1 MSDEWPIAGSLLA
14 SRYRLAELLEI
25 GGMSQ
30 IWRADDEL
38 LARPVAVKLPLGAQV
53 VWREARM
60 AAKLQ
65 HPNIAAVHDYRE
77 AVRPDGS
84 VTPFVVMELLAGESV
99 AARLE
104 REPIGLPEA
113 ARIGAAVA
121 DALAA
126 AHASG
131 VVHRDIKPGNVM
143 LTPTGVKILDFG
155 ISATAGEPD
164 DDESGSTFGTPAYVA
179 PERLDGMPSEP
190 ATDVYG
196 LGVLLFEMV
205 TGDPPYPVD
214 TWEELAEARAGK
226 GPSPLPADLPVAF
239 RDLVGRCLDESPE
252 ARPTAAEV
260 RFDLTALWLKPEP
273 ARSLPTSDRPTQAAP
288 SRSAFPATTAASASR
303 TPSIS
308 PAFPPSAFH
317 GHSTSAPSRDF
328 PTSATPARNE
338 PFAPGETRDSAPG
351 YAAGRAVPSARRAT
365 TAADA
370 SAGVRAAGAGRAGA
384 GGPGARGRAPAT
396 TLALTKQPPR
406 RLALIVG
413 VTALV
418 AALAGSFAVINWPSN
433 EKIDASPELP
443 PPPVVVTTTPETVA
457 PTTTTPPPTSSSPT
471 PKPTPTLSFDDAVS
485 RFRAAV
491 ERGAAG
497 GDIRSDV
504 ATDLLNLLQPLT
516 RSGDNA
522 GDQVDALRRKI
533 NDRAGEGS
541 VSSSQAALLRSRLA
555 DVDRAARTL

>member
-1 MSDEWPIAGSLLA
+1 VSEDWPIAGTLLA
-14 SRYRLAELLEI
+14 ARYRLVELLEI

-30 IWRADDEL
+30 IWRAEDEL
-38 LARPVAVKLPLGAQV
+38 LGRPVAVKLPLGTQV

-99 AARLE
+99 AARLS
-104 REPIGLPEA
+104 REVIGLPEA

-164 DDESGSTFGTPAYVA
+164 DDASGSTFGTPAYVA
-179 PERLDGMPSEP
+179 PERLDGMPAEP

-214 TWEELAEARAGK
+214 TWEELAEARAG
-226 GPSPLPADLPVAF
+226 GPPRPLPPEVPDAF
-239 RDLVGRCLDESPE
+239 RELVDRCLDESPSD
-252 ARPTAAEV
+252 RPAAAEV
-260 RFDLTALWLKPEP
+260 RFDLTALWLKPTAPDFFRPVP
-273 ARSLPTSDRPTQAAP
+273 AEGWNGPAHADPGPADSSK
-288 SRSAFPATTAASASR
+288 SRAEDAGVVNGYVPGRVAAS
-303 TPSIS
+303 
-308 PAFPPSAFH
+308 
-317 GHSTSAPSRDF
+317 
-328 PTSATPARNE
+328 
-338 PFAPGETRDSAPG
+338 
-351 YAAGRAVPSARRAT
+351 
-365 TAADA
+365 
-370 SAGVRAAGAGRAGA
+370 
-384 GGPGARGRAPAT
+384 GRAPAT
-396 TLALTKQPPR
+396 TIALTRPPAR
-406 RLALIVG
+406 RLTLV
-413 VTALV
+413 VSVVALV
-418 AALAGSFAVINWPSN
+418 VALGGVFAIVNWPRQT
-433 EKIDASPELP
+433 IDANPEL
-443 PPPVVVTTTPETVA
+443 PPPVVVTSEPVRPLDTPGPTTPA
-457 PTTTTPPPTSSSPT
+457 PTSASPSPKSSP
-471 PKPTPTLSFDDAVS
+471 KLSFDDAVS
-485 RFRAAV
+485 RFRSAV
-491 ERGAAG
+491 EKGAAG

-516 RSGDNA
+516 RSG
-522 GDQVDALRRKI
+522 GDVDHQVSQLR
-533 NDRAGEGS
+533 
-541 VSSSQAALLRSRLA
+541 RLA
-555 DVDRAARTL
+555 DLDRAATTL

>member
-1 MSDEWPIAGSLLA
+1 MSEEWPIAGSLLA

-214 TWEELAEARAGK
+214 TWEELAEARAAG
-226 GPSPLPADLPVAF
+226 GPAPLPADLPAAF
-239 RDLVGRCLDESPE
+239 RELVARCLDESPT
-252 ARPTAAEV
+252 ARPAADEV

-273 ARSLPTSDRPTQAAP
+273 AYFAPSGDRPTQPGSPAAAIP
-288 SRSAFPATTAASASR
+288 PQSAASG
-303 TPSIS
+303 
-308 PAFPPSAFH
+308 PPSSAGSPDRLASSARYGRFVPSE
-317 GHSTSAPSRDF
+317 GADPSTG
-328 PTSATPARNE
+328 
-338 PFAPGETRDSAPG
+338 FAP
-351 YAAGRAVPSARRAT
+351 GRAVPASRAPISGRSGT
-365 TAADA
+365 PNRTGATNRADA
-370 SAGVRAAGAGRAGA
+370 TNRASATGRAGA
-384 GGPGARGRAPAT
+384 TGRAPAA
-396 TLALTKQPPR
+396 TLALTRPPGR

-418 AALAGSFAVINWPSN
+418 AALVGSFAVINWPRS
-433 EKIDASPELP
+433 EKIDANPELP
-443 PPPVVVTTTPETVA
+443 PPPVVVTTTPEATV

-485 RFRAAV
+485 RFRTAV

-516 RSGDNA
+516 RGGDNA
-522 GDQVDALRRKI
+522 GDQVEALRRKI

-541 VSSSQAALLRSRLA
+541 VSSAQAALLRSRLA
-555 DVDRAARTL
+555 DVDKAARTL

>member
-1 MSDEWPIAGSLLA
+1 MSEDWPIAGTLLA

-104 REPIGLPEA
+104 REPIGLAEA

-214 TWEELAEARAGK
+214 TWEELAEARANG
-226 GPSPLPADLPVAF
+226 GPRQLPADLPPAF
-239 RDLVGRCLDESPE
+239 RELVGRCLDESPAE
-252 ARPTAAEV
+252 RPAADEV
-260 RFDLTALWLKPEP
+260 RFDLTALWLKPAPAFFGPAPASAPLAALSPDPSP
-273 ARSLPTSDRPTQAAP
+273 AR
-288 SRSAFPATTAASASR
+288 ATTASSASSSR
-303 TPSIS
+303 AGASSSRAGASSPRAGASSPRAGASDYTP
-308 PAFPPSAFH
+308 
-317 GHSTSAPSRDF
+317 
-328 PTSATPARNE
+328 
-338 PFAPGETRDSAPG
+338 
-351 YAAGRAVPSARRAT
+351 GRAVP
-365 TAADA
+365 A
-370 SAGVRAAGAGRAGA
+370 S
-384 GGPGARGRAPAT
+384 GRAPAT
-396 TLALTKQPPR
+396 TLALTKPPAR
-406 RLALIVG
+406 RLALALG

-418 AALAGSFAVINWPSN
+418 VALGGLFAIVNWPSS
-433 EKIDASPELP
+433 EPAIDANPELP
-443 PPPVVVTTTPETVA
+443 APPVVTSTLASPLATIEP
-457 PTTTTPPPTSSSPT
+457 TTPPPTSSSPT
-471 PKPTPTLSFDDAVS
+471 PKPSPTISFDDAVS
-485 RFRAAV
+485 RFRSAV

-516 RSGDNA
+516 RSG
-522 GDQVDALRRKI
+522 GDTGNQVDQLRRKI

-541 VSSSQAALLRSRLA
+541 VSSAQAAVLRSRLA
-555 DVDRAARTL
+555 DLDKAARTM